1 LTPYKDPDKRREC
14 WRLSQQRHRTR
25 LIAEKKQKEE
35 TQQ

>member
-1 LTPYKDPDKRREC
+1 MTPYKDTTQRREC

-25 LIAEKKQKEE
+25 LIAEKKLKEE